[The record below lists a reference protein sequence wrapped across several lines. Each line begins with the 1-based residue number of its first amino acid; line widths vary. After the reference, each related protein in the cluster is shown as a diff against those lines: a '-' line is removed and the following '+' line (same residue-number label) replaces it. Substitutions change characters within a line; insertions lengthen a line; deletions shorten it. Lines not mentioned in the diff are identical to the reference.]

1 MSQLLGLFYFKD
13 MPLVYFIL
21 THPTP
26 DFHLKKVSTFNAKH
40 LHLSLLENWLC
51 THVCVC
57 EHVYTHVKDDKSAL

>member
-26 DFHLKKVSTFNAKH
+26 DFHLKKVSTFNAKSTGK
-40 LHLSLLENWLC
+40 LA
-51 THVCVC
+51 
-57 EHVYTHVKDDKSAL
+57 VYTCVRM